1 MAQALQNA
9 GSADNKLPLI
19 SQENFMRSTL
29 LVGALVCCSLPV
41 LALDSNN
48 KCNVE
53 LNGNM
58 QLENNVLTIVL
69 DNDAHMTIDQDKI
82 LYVDGIALTLDTK
95 QQGWV
100 DNYYDGIN
108 QAVPQAASIATDA
121 VALAS
126 IAMHEVFT
134 ELLGSDSTE
143 LADLSEKLRN
153 LDQQIQY
160 NFYADNGDIRL
171 DSSSFENGTFFGKQW
186 ESQFEKAIKNLA
198 TESMGHLMVAIGTQ
212 LIFSGEDMHEFEQKM
227 DRFGEQMEQKVKYQ
241 ATELEKKAGVFCAT
255 LAQVDFAETQL
266 KRIKHLADLDVIQV
280 QDQPDRM

>member
-1 MAQALQNA
+1 LLYA

-58 QLENNVLTIVL
+58 QLEDNVLTVVL
-69 DNDAHMTIDQDKI
+69 DNNTDMTIDQDKI

-143 LADLSEKLRN
+143 LADLSENLRN

-212 LIFSGEDMHEFEQKM
+212 LIFSGEDMHELEQKM

-266 KRIKHLADLDVIQV
+266 KRIKHLADLDIIQV